1 MFALARQISP
11 NLTFE
16 EFSKVANQTSMQI
29 ASDGYDR
36 LVISPE
42 ELIEQVKQLEEL
54 KKIEFFHDQKSDE
67 TFHLIESGLITISKA
82 DVVRVA
88 RKDEVVMEKENAI
101 QGRKINDRDS
111 QLKPENTQNFEKK
124 MKE

>member
-11 NLTFE
+11 DLTFE

-67 TFHLIESGLITISKA
+67 TFQLIESGLITISKA

-111 QLKPENTQNFEKK
+111 QLKQENTQNFE
-124 MKE
+124 